1 MQAALSRCAN
11 PARVRWLNKTMDQ
24 LRGIWRL
31 PRRGLRTALPM
42 LASVAFAALPTPP
55 AFRLPDDVVP
65 LKHTIELSID
75 PNSATFEGEA
85 TIEVD
90 LRKAAAVIWVNGR
103 DLTPREAWVEFGGR
117 KRMTRVEAAGNE
129 FLGVQPDA
137 AIGPGRAKVT
147 IRYQGRLDERQA
159 LGAYRRKVDGE
170 WYVYTTF
177 TPIEAR
183 RAFPCFDEPRFK
195 TPWEI
200 SIRTPAGNRAFSN
213 GRETEDA
220 SGASDA
226 TLFRFAATP
235 PIPSEVVAF
244 AVGPFSAYEGGKAGE
259 ATPVRVLTPR
269 GRAEEGKAAAEA
281 TAEVLPK
288 LEAYTGIP
296 YAFDKLDE
304 LAVADSPFGAVEN
317 PGLITYLARELLM
330 APGTET
336 RARTAALRY
345 LEAHELGHQWF
356 GDLVTQASWADV
368 WLSEG
373 FATWISQKIMDQEQI
388 PERAHLLA
396 IGDRDRIMRVD
407 DSPRARPVRVEPPN
421 REKSKDVYNRMV
433 YDKGAAVLLAL
444 EQWLGEDKVRAGA
457 RAYLWEHR
465 FGNASTADFESDLR
479 RTSGVDPTLPMHA
492 LLDMT
497 GTPRVSA
504 RMKCEGAAARL
515 EIHASGPL
523 PVPVCWRAGAGP
535 KQCTVVDSSA
545 RPVAL
550 GSCPAWI
557 YWNAGGEGYYR
568 TSWTAEQ
575 LDALS
580 PGDLTAA
587 ERLTLAQDLREELRA
602 QKAGREAARAVLT
615 KLAAD
620 HEPEVAA
627 AAKAALK

>member
-1 MQAALSRCAN
+1 M
-11 PARVRWLNKTMDQ
+11 
-24 LRGIWRL
+24 
-31 PRRGLRTALPM
+31 TALLLVAP
-42 LASVAFAALPTPP
+42 AAFAALPSPP
-55 AFRLPDDVVP
+55 TFRLPDDIVP
-65 LKHTIELSID
+65 LKHTVELSID
-75 PNSATFEGEA
+75 PNLAAFEGTA

-90 LRKAAAVIWVNGR
+90 LRKPAGVIWVNAR
-103 DLTPREAWVEFGGR
+103 DLTPREAWVEFGGI
-117 KRMTRVEAAGNE
+117 KRMARVESAGNE

-137 AIGPGRAKVT
+137 AIGPGRAEVT
-147 IRYQGRLDERQA
+147 IRYLGKLDERQA

-183 RAFPCFDEPRFK
+183 RALPCFDEPRFK
-195 TPWEI
+195 TPWAL
-200 SIRTPAGNRAFSN
+200 SVRTPAGNRAFSN
-213 GRETEDA
+213 GLGMEETSEAGDW
-220 SGASDA
+220 

-235 PIPSEVVAF
+235 PIASEVVAF
-244 AVGPFSAYEGGKAGE
+244 AVGPFSAYDSGKAGE
-259 ATPVRVLTPR
+259 GTPVRVLTPR
-269 GRAEEGKAAAEA
+269 GRANEGKAAAEA

-296 YAFDKLDE
+296 YAFGKLDE

-336 RARTAALRY
+336 RPRTSALRY

-356 GDLVTQASWADV
+356 GNLVTQASWADV

-396 IGDRDRIMRVD
+396 IGERDRIMRVD
-407 DSPRARPVRVEPPN
+407 DSPRTRPVRVEPPN

-444 EQWLGEDKVRAGA
+444 EQWLGEDKVRAAA
-457 RAYLWEHR
+457 RAYLREHR
-465 FGNASTADFESDLR
+465 FANASTADFEADLR
-479 RTSGVDPTLPMHA
+479 RASGVDPSAAMHT
-492 LLDMT
+492 LLDTT
-497 GTPRVSA
+497 GTPRVSG
-504 RMKCEGAAARL
+504 RVKCDAVAARL
-515 EIHASGPL
+515 EIHVSGPL
-523 PVPVCWRAGAGP
+523 PVPVCWRASGA
-535 KQCTVVDSSA
+535 KQCMVIDSPA

-550 GSCPAWI
+550 GSCPSWI
-557 YWNAGGEGYYR
+557 YWNTDGEGYYR

-575 LDALS
+575 LAAL
-580 PGDLTAA
+580 PLGDLTAA
-587 ERLTLAQDLREELRA
+587 ERLTLAQDLRESVRPERA
-602 QKAGREAARAVLT
+602 HEDRGRKTGRTAARAILT

-620 HEPEVAA
+620 HEPEVAS

>member
-1 MQAALSRCAN
+1 M
-11 PARVRWLNKTMDQ
+11 
-24 LRGIWRL
+24 
-31 PRRGLRTALPM
+31 TAL
-42 LASVAFAALPTPP
+42 LLVAPAVFGALPSPP

-65 LKHTIELSID
+65 LKHTVELSID
-75 PNSATFEGEA
+75 PNLGSFEGTA

-90 LRKAAAVIWVNGR
+90 LHKPASVIWMNAR
-103 DLTPREAWVEFGGR
+103 DLTPREAWVEFGGQ
-117 KRMTRVEAAGNE
+117 KRTARVEAVGNE

-137 AIGPGRAKVT
+137 SIGPGRAEVT

-159 LGAYRRKVDGE
+159 LGAYRRRVDGE

-177 TPIEAR
+177 TPVEAR
-183 RAFPCFDEPRFK
+183 RALPCFDEPRFK
-195 TPWEI
+195 TPWAL

-213 GRETEDA
+213 GLEMEETPDA
-220 SGASDA
+220 GDW

-235 PIPSEVVAF
+235 PIASEVLAF
-244 AVGPFSAYEGGKAGE
+244 AVGPFSAYEGGKVGE
-259 ATPVRVLTPR
+259 GTPVRVLTPR

-296 YAFDKLDE
+296 YAFGKLDE

-336 RARTAALRY
+336 RARTSALRY

-396 IGDRDRIMRVD
+396 IGERDRIMKVD
-407 DSPRARPVRVEPPN
+407 DSPRTRPVRVEPPN

-444 EQWLGEDKVRAGA
+444 EQWLGEDKVRAAA
-457 RAYLWEHR
+457 RAYLQEHR
-465 FGNASTADFESDLR
+465 FANASTADFEADLR
-479 RTSGVDPTLPMHA
+479 RTSGLDPSAAMHT
-492 LLDMT
+492 LLDTT
-497 GTPRVSA
+497 GTPRVSG
-504 RMKCEGAAARL
+504 RVKCEGAAARL
-515 EIHASGPL
+515 EIHVSGPL
-523 PVPVCWRAGAGP
+523 PVPVCWRAAGA
-535 KQCTVVDSSA
+535 KQCMVVDSPA
-545 RPVAL
+545 RPVGL
-550 GSCPAWI
+550 QSCPSWV
-557 YWNAGGEGYYR
+557 YWNADGEGYYR

-575 LDALS
+575 LAAL
-580 PGDLTAA
+580 PLGDLTAA
-587 ERLTLAQDLREELRA
+587 ERLTLAQDLRESVRGQKPARA
-602 QKAGREAARAVLT
+602 AARAVLT

-620 HEPEVAA
+620 HEPEVAS

>member
-1 MQAALSRCAN
+1 MALMMMA
-11 PARVRWLNKTMDQ
+11 P
-24 LRGIWRL
+24 GI
-31 PRRGLRTALPM
+31 
-42 LASVAFAALPTPP
+42 FAARPSPP
-55 AFRLPDDVVP
+55 GFRLPDDVVP
-65 LKHTIELSID
+65 LKHTIELSLD
-75 PNSATFEGEA
+75 PSLTTFEGTA
-85 TIEVD
+85 TMEVD

-117 KRMTRVEAAGNE
+117 KHMARVAPAGNE
-129 FLGVQPDA
+129 LLGVQPDA
-137 AIGPGRAKVT
+137 AVGPGRAEVT

-159 LGAYRRKVDGE
+159 VGAYRRKVDGE

-183 RAFPCFDEPRFK
+183 RVFPCFDEPRFK

-213 GRETEDA
+213 GREMSETTEPGDW
-220 SGASDA
+220 

-235 PIPSEVVAF
+235 PVASEVVAF
-244 AVGPFSAYEGGKAGE
+244 AVGPFSAYEGGDVGE
-259 ATPVRVLTPR
+259 GTPVRVLTPR
-269 GRAEEGKAAAEA
+269 GRADEGKAAAEA
-281 TAEVLPK
+281 TADVLPK
-288 LEAYTGIP
+288 LEAYTCIP
-296 YAFDKLDE
+296 YAFGKLDE

-317 PGLITYLARELLM
+317 PGLITYLAREVLM

-336 RARTAALRY
+336 RARTQALRY

-396 IGDRDRIMRVD
+396 ITERDRIMRVD
-407 DSPRARPVRVEPPN
+407 DSPRTRPVRLEALS
-421 REKSKDVYNRMV
+421 RDKSRDIYNRMV
-433 YDKGAAVLLAL
+433 YDKGAGVLLAL
-444 EQWLGEDKVRAGA
+444 EQWLGEDTVHAAA
-457 RAYLWEHR
+457 RAYLQEHR
-465 FGNASTADFESDLR
+465 FGNASTADFETDLR
-479 RTSGVDPTLPMHA
+479 RASGVDPSAAMHA
-492 LLDMT
+492 MLDMT
-497 GTPRVSA
+497 GTPRIGG
-504 RMKCEGAAARL
+504 RCTPGANGSARL
-515 EIHASGPL
+515 EIHASAPL
-523 PVPVCWRAGAGP
+523 PVPVCWRAADGA
-535 KQCTVVDSSA
+535 KHCTVIDAPSRTQSVQSA
-545 RPVAL
+545 QPAPGVVRVQE
-550 GSCPAWI
+550 GCPAWI

-575 LDALS
+575 LEALS
-580 PGDLTAA
+580 LGDLAAA
-587 ERLTLAQDLREELRA
+587 ERLALAQDLREELRA
-602 QKAGREAARAVLT
+602 QKNGRDAARVVLT